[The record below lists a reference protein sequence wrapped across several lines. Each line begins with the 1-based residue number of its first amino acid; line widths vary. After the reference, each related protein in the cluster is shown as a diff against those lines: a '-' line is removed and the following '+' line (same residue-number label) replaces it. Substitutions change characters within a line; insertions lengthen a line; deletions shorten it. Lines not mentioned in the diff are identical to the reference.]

1 MTGDDRVRIP
11 AVEVEDKILA
21 GLTAR
26 QAAILA
32 AAGVV
37 LWLAFLATRALVPPA
52 AFLGTAAPVAA
63 VAVVVVLGK
72 RDGLSLDRLLLA
84 ALRQARSPR
93 RLVAAPEGILRPPEW
108 LHPAVS
114 AQAFPLPAPLQ
125 LPAESVSP
133 DGVISLGGDG
143 AAVLAAVST
152 VNFALRTPAEQDA
165 LVAAFGRWLNSLQVS
180 AQILVRAHRI
190 DLSAMIGSLQD
201 AAAGLP
207 HPALERAALD
217 HASFLAGLAGSRD
230 LLARQVLLVLREPA
244 QPAHPSSPAGPS
256 SRSTSG
262 RLRRRIE
269 DAAQALAAADLSVT
283 VLDDPQAAAALAAA
297 GGQAP
302 PGNRLSVPGQ
312 AVTARPAAQSGAPSW
327 HAE

>member
-1 MTGDDRVRIP
+1 MTGNDRVRIP

-32 AAGVV
+32 ATGVV

-52 AFLGTAAPVAA
+52 AFLGAAAPAAA
-63 VAVVVVLGK
+63 VAVAVVLGK

-93 RLVAAPEGILRPPEW
+93 QLVAAPEPIPGPPQW
-108 LHPAVS
+108 LHPAVT

-125 LPAESVSP
+125 LPAESISP
-133 DGVISLGGDG
+133 DGVIRLGGDG
-143 AAVLAAVST
+143 AAALAAVST

-217 HASFLAGLAGSRD
+217 HASFLDGLAGSRD

-244 QPAHPSSPAGPS
+244 QPSGRAGPS
-256 SRSTSG
+256 SRSASG
-262 RLRRRIE
+262 RLRRRID

-283 VLDDPQAAAALAAA
+283 VLDGAQAAAALAAA
-297 GGQAP
+297 AGQAP
-302 PGNRLSVPGQ
+302 PGTRLSPPGQ
-312 AVTARPAAQSGAPSW
+312 AITAHPAANSGGPPW
-327 HAE
+327 HAG

>member
-1 MTGDDRVRIP
+1 M
-11 AVEVEDKILA
+11 
-21 GLTAR
+21 
-26 QAAILA
+26 
-32 AAGVV
+32 
-37 LWLAFLATRALVPPA
+37 
-52 AFLGTAAPVAA
+52 
-63 VAVVVVLGK
+63 
-72 RDGLSLDRLLLA
+72 
-84 ALRQARSPR
+84 
-93 RLVAAPEGILRPPEW
+93 
-108 LHPAVS
+108 
-114 AQAFPLPAPLQ
+114 
-125 LPAESVSP
+125 
-133 DGVISLGGDG
+133 ISLGGDG

>member
-32 AAGVV
+32 ALGVV
-37 LWLAFLATRALVPPA
+37 LWLAFLATRTLVPPA
-52 AFLGTAAPVAA
+52 AFLGAAIPVAA
-63 VAVVVVLGK
+63 VGVAVVLGK

-93 RLVAAPEGILRPPEW
+93 RLVAAPESIPGPPEW
-108 LHPAVS
+108 LHPAVT

-125 LPAESVSP
+125 LPAESISG
-133 DGVISLGGDG
+133 DGVVSLGTDG

-165 LVAAFGRWLNSLQVS
+165 LVAAFGRWLNSLKVS

-190 DLSAMIGSLQD
+190 DLSAMVGSLQD

-207 HPALERAALD
+207 HPALERAALE

-244 QPAHPSSPAGPS
+244 QPAHPSGRAGPS
-256 SRSTSG
+256 SRSAGG
-262 RLRRRIE
+262 RLRRRID
-269 DAAQALAAADLSVT
+269 DAAQALTAADLSVT
-283 VLDDPQAAAALAAA
+283 VLDGAQAAAALAAA
-297 GGQAP
+297 TGQAP
-302 PGNRLSVPGQ
+302 PGTRLSAPGQ
-312 AVTARPAAQSGAPSW
+312 AITARPAAQSGGPSW
-327 HAE
+327 HAG